1 MHSNALFSVFLPT
14 HTHNLHYNYER
25 PTIQSICLWT
35 WPPDTNDAPKA
46 QAHAPSLFWCHEFR
60 RLKRQK
66 VSILFKFVDADL
78 HLQKAHQATEFQKQ
92 CRCLVCVL
100 PHLRD
105 RHGSC
110 IVLDHCPALTVPLPT
125 SLISILK
132 YYFCVSLFLL
142 SYPSSSPFLFDLR
155 HFAHNM
161 SLHST
166 VCDCRIYIWNVQERS
181 WNMLERWHVEGQAMM
196 LVDFN
201 VPRWRFAIYL
211 FSYYFNCTILLCF

>member
-1 MHSNALFSVFLPT
+1 MSWVQKIKKDKKLIKLPNFKSNAGVWFVCYHICEIDTDRVSFLITTPRSQ
-14 HTHNLHYNYER
+14 Y
-25 PTIQSICLWT
+25 PCL
-35 WPPDTNDAPKA
+35 PLLS
-46 QAHAPSLFWCHEFR
+46 PSWNIIF
-60 RLKRQK
+60 
-66 VSILFKFVDADL
+66 
-78 HLQKAHQATEFQKQ
+78 
-92 CRCLVCVL
+92 
-100 PHLRD
+100 
-105 RHGSC
+105 
-110 IVLDHCPALTVPLPT
+110 
-125 SLISILK
+125 
-132 YYFCVSLFLL
+132 VSLFFF
-142 SYPSSSPFLFDLR
+142 SPIHSPSPFLFDLR